1 MNKINLGGDLKL
13 LPGDLVDIIAPSSL
27 PQNREWKKGLA
38 ILESWGLKVR
48 FSEESLKPWSFHSG
62 TNKQRWSFLKR
73 AFQNSQS
80 KAVWCLRGG
89 YGSQK
94 LLGWFKT
101 NPPHKKLFIGF
112 SDATAIHLQLNKWGW
127 PSLHGPFI
135 SDIPYLSKK
144 NQESL
149 RQILFGEKKEQFFE
163 NLKVFHPSKK
173 KILKGSLMGGN
184 LTVIQTSLGC
194 SWFPKLHSHFLFL
207 EDVNEEAYRLDRA
220 LHHLFFTGALKGVK
234 ALILGSFHP
243 AKSAQIHK
251 VLNSLSEFLKI
262 PMVTD
267 LPCGH
272 LKNNQPLP
280 FKTPCELRFLSKGKA
295 CLKVHFPSYTDLV

>member
-1 MNKINLGGDLKL
+1 M
-13 LPGDLVDIIAPSSL
+13 DIIAPSSL

-38 ILESWGLKVR
+38 ILEGWGLRVQ
-48 FSEESLKPWSFHSG
+48 FSERNLKPWSFHAN
-62 TNKQRWSFLKR
+62 TNKQRGSFLKK

-94 LLGWFKT
+94 LMGWFKT
-101 NPPHKKLFIGF
+101 KPSHKKLFIGF
-112 SDATAIHLQLNKWGW
+112 SDATAIHLRLNKWDW
-127 PSLHGPFI
+127 SSLHGPFI
-135 SDIPYLSKK
+135 SDIPCLSKK
-144 NQESL
+144 NQENL
-149 RQILFGEKKEQFFE
+149 RQILFGEKKERLFE
-163 NLKVFHPSKK
+163 NLKTFSPSKK
-173 KILKGSLMGGN
+173 KTLKAPLIGGN

-194 SWFPKLHSHFLFL
+194 SWFPRLHSRFLFL

-243 AKSAQIHK
+243 SKSAQIHK
-251 VLNSLSEFLKI
+251 VLSSFSEFLKI
-262 PMVTD
+262 PIVTG

-272 LKNNQPLP
+272 LKSNQPLP
-280 FKTPCELRFLSKGKA
+280 FKTPCELRFLRKGKA
-295 CLKVHFPSYTDLV
+295 CLKVRFP